1 MSDQPQLPLDLN
13 DDRVEPLEHCTD
25 LPLPLS
31 GNGGNSA
38 PDVDTAAR
46 LEELVVRLDETL
58 RVPAA
63 PPLHEL
69 HLGTVRAWMEEAA
82 EGLRWRR
89 DRTAMIREADRLLHE
104 VFRTRQ
110 TIEVLREQLT
120 SKAAQQREKEAGT
133 YWRRRDGGRRAQ
145 QPMHVEVDPAAWRRA
160 KALAARQGVGI
171 GEYVGR
177 LILAELRAPS
187 RRRVPA
193 PEATT
198 HLFARIAIE
207 KDEWRRFV
215 ASARELDVTVQR
227 RVGLIVERL

>member
-1 MSDQPQLPLDLN
+1 
-13 DDRVEPLEHCTD
+13 
-25 LPLPLS
+25 
-31 GNGGNSA
+31 
-38 PDVDTAAR
+38 
-46 LEELVVRLDETL
+46 
-58 RVPAA
+58 
-63 PPLHEL
+63 
-69 HLGTVRAWMEEAA
+69 MEEAA

-89 DRTAMIREADRLLHE
+89 ERAAMIREADRLLHE
-104 VFRTRQ
+104 EFRTRQ
-110 TIEVLREQLT
+110 TIEVQREQLT

-145 QPMHVEVDPAAWRRA
+145 QPTHVQVDPAAWRRA

-187 RRRVPA
+187 RRRAAA

-198 HLFARIAIE
+198 HLFARLVIE
-207 KDEWRRFV
+207 KDGWRRFV
-215 ASARELDVTVQR
+215 ASTRELDVTVQR